1 MEISEAKHTD
11 IPEIITLLKKSLGES
26 LLPKSEAYF
35 IWKHYNN
42 PFGESKILLA
52 KESGK
57 IIGVRAFMK
66 WEWSN
71 DEQIFSAVR
80 AVDTATDPEFQ
91 GKGIFR
97 TLTMAAVESCK
108 SEGISFVFNSPN
120 QLSIKGYLKMGWYA
134 IGKMPILLSPGS
146 LLPKKFSEEKIDS
159 IYDEYNIVN
168 ELEKLQ
174 SDWRLSEKN
183 NIMYT
188 PISHHYLKWR
198 YLDCPVARYGAII
211 EQGNFGIIFRIK
223 KLNRFTELRICEI
236 WTETKSADKKVKAAI
251 KKILKSVR
259 PAMISCAQSSLF
271 ESPKGKIPGMWGPF
285 KKGPMVTLR
294 PLAND
299 NLINFNKF
307 YNWNPSIG
315 SMELF

>member
-1 MEISEAKHTD
+1 MEISEAKHSD
-11 IPEIITLLKKSLGES
+11 IPEIISLLKKSLGES

-57 IIGVRAFMK
+57 IIGIRAFMK
-66 WEWSN
+66 WKWTN
-71 DEQIFSAVR
+71 NEQTVDAVR
-80 AVDTATDPEFQ
+80 AVDTATDPDFQ

-108 SEGISFVFNSPN
+108 NEGIAFVFNSPN
-120 QLSIKGYLKMGWYA
+120 QISIKGYLKMGWYA

-146 LLPKKFSEEKIDS
+146 FFPKKFSEEKANA
-159 IYDEYNIVN
+159 IYMDYNVASA
-168 ELEKLQ
+168 LEKLN
-174 SDWRLSEKN
+174 SSWRLSERNK
-183 NIMYT
+183 IMHT
-188 PISHHYLKWR
+188 PISYDYLKWR
-198 YLDCPVARYGAII
+198 YLDCPVAKYGAII
-211 EQGNFGIIFRIK
+211 EQGRFGIVFRIK
-223 KLNRFTELRICEI
+223 KINKFTELRICEI
-236 WTETKSADKKVKAAI
+236 WIESNASYKPALTAL
-251 KKILKSVR
+251 KKIVKRVK
-259 PAMISCAQSSLF
+259 PVMTSCAESSML
-271 ESPKGKIPGMWGPF
+271 EAKIPGMWGPF

-299 NLINFNKF
+299 NLNNFNKF
-307 YNWNPSIG
+307 YNWNPSVG